1 MLLGKL
7 CDPQGWVGEKE
18 VEHQPWVRVGAGVQ
32 GEVSARLKIVRRH
45 VEEPQKSGTGGKL

>member
-1 MLLGKL
+1 MLGELR
-7 CDPQGWVGEKE
+7 DPQGWVGEKE

-32 GEVSARLKIVRRH
+32 DEVSARLNIVRRH